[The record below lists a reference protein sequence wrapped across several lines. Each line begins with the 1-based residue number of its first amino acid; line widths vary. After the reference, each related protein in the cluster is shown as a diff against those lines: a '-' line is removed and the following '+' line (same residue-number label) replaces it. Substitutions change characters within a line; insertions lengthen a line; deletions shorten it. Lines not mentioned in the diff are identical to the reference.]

1 MRIALVAHDARKQE
15 LVEWC
20 THNAQTLSKHTLFGT
35 GTTARLLGKIPVMNE
50 PGPEGTATMDWYTM
64 TLKVEPLLSGP
75 LGGDQQIGAMIAEG
89 KIDCLIFFCDN
100 LITQGHQQDVGALV
114 RLASLYNVAFAT
126 NRTTADMI
134 MTSPL
139 FGNEDYKR
147 IIPGAI
153 EKYKNRF
160 VEREEN
166 TNKEPVKEESVK
178 EPVQDEETKE
188 EKVDEMKRM
197 WEEIPE
203 SIKNKII
210 KAREQNMNEVELDKD
225 EVLNDR
231 EKFSLIRLGYIIITI
246 ENGCF
251 PCIGK
256 AFHRKIKWVN
266 DSKCYNYLQ
275 N

>member
-35 GTTARLLGKIPVMNE
+35 GTTARLLSNIPVIND
-50 PGPEGTATMDWYTM
+50 PGTEGSCSTDCNTM
-64 TLKVEPLLSGP
+64 TLAVTPLLSGP

-139 FGNEDYKR
+139 FGNKDYKP

-160 VEREEN
+160 ENREGEQDGS
-166 TNKEPVKEESVK
+166 KEVSQEQI
-178 EPVQDEETKE
+178 PVQDKE
-188 EKVDEMKRM
+188 NLDQEKCMSTRDRIDMDSTN
-197 WEEIPE
+197 IY
-203 SIKNKII
+203 SIKDCQPSM
-210 KAREQNMNEVELDKD
+210 EPLLDNN
-225 EVLNDR
+225 VLQ
-231 EKFSLIRLGYIIITI
+231 LI
-246 ENGCF
+246 F
-251 PCIGK
+251 
-256 AFHRKIKWVN
+256 
-266 DSKCYNYLQ
+266 
-275 N
+275 

>member
-50 PGPEGTATMDWYTM
+50 PKPDVATMDWHSMPLQVT
-64 TLKVEPLLSGP
+64 PLLSGP

-139 FGNEDYKR
+139 FGNKDYKP

-160 VEREEN
+160 KEREEKDTKVEEIAQEQVTQDEN
-166 TNKEPVKEESVK
+166 IPLSQKMWNELSTTVKEK
-178 EPVQDEETKE
+178 
-188 EKVDEMKRM
+188 
-197 WEEIPE
+197 
-203 SIKNKII
+203 IKCAK
-210 KAREQNMNEVELDKD
+210 EQNLNEVKIKRNGPDLGLSENDKSA
-225 EVLNDR
+225 L
-231 EKFSLIRLGYIIITI
+231 LYLGYTI
-246 ENGCF
+246 STNWAYC
-251 PCIGK
+251 
-256 AFHRKIKWVN
+256 KISWVN
-266 DSKCYNYLQ
+266 DGNDGNDGK
-275 N
+275 

>member
-35 GTTARLLGKIPVMNE
+35 GTTARLLSNIRVINDPRTEAACSTDCNNMSLAV
-50 PGPEGTATMDWYTM
+50 T
-64 TLKVEPLLSGP
+64 PLLSGP

-139 FGNEDYKR
+139 FGNKDYKP

-160 VEREEN
+160 ENRNEEQDGS
-166 TNKEPVKEESVK
+166 KEVSQEQI
-178 EPVQDEETKE
+178 PVQDKENLDQEECMSRHDYTDIDSTNTCSKDHQPFKE
-188 EKVDEMKRM
+188 
-197 WEEIPE
+197 PL
-203 SIKNKII
+203 
-210 KAREQNMNEVELDKD
+210 LDNN
-225 EVLNDR
+225 VLQLV
-231 EKFSLIRLGYIIITI
+231 F
-246 ENGCF
+246 
-251 PCIGK
+251 
-256 AFHRKIKWVN
+256 
-266 DSKCYNYLQ
+266 
-275 N
+275 

>member
-50 PGPEGTATMDWYTM
+50 PRPEGTATMDEYIM
-64 TLKVEPLLSGP
+64 SLKVEPLLSGP

-139 FGNEDYKR
+139 FGNEDYKP

-160 VEREEN
+160 RESEPDTASVEEVSQDL
-166 TNKEPVKEESVK
+166 VKN
-178 EPVQDEETKE
+178 QQ
-188 EKVDEMKRM
+188 
-197 WEEIPE
+197 EIIQKWLRNE
-203 SIKNKII
+203 LSTTVKNKITSA
-210 KAREQNMNEVELDKD
+210 KEKGLNEVELG
-225 EVLNDR
+225 ESVSLNDK
-231 EKFSLIRLGYIIITI
+231 EKEALIYMGYTI
-246 ENGCF
+246 VTNGVNY
-251 PCIGK
+251 
-256 AFHRKIKWVN
+256 KIRWVN
-266 DSKCYNYLQ
+266 DGE
-275 N
+275 

>member
-35 GTTARLLGKIPVMNE
+35 GTTAHLLGKIPVMNE

-166 TNKEPVKEESVK
+166 SNKEPVKEEPVK
-178 EPVQDEETKE
+178 EPVQDEGAE

-210 KAREQNMNEVELDKD
+210 KAREQNMDEVELDKD
-225 EVLNDR
+225 EELSDR
-231 EKFSLIRLGYIIITI
+231 EKILLISLGYSIITI
-246 ENGCF
+246 GNR
-251 PCIGK
+251 
-256 AFHRKIKWVN
+256 RKIKWVN